1 MSRPRSAAA
10 RLAPLVFLASSAFA
24 CGGGSADSAESAPPA
39 SDAAAPPPAAVE
51 TPVTAVSACTVLTA
65 DEVQSVYAGK
75 QFAVESRRDDPPT
88 PYEALSAC
96 RYSEGGS
103 DDPMIYHVDLEIRAK
118 PDAEQARR
126 FLTDAKEMD
135 PQGKAR
141 DVTGLGDGAVFF
153 DYSMAGG
160 GPQLAFVQ
168 GPVFYRLTIQ
178 TLSRG
183 ALNTTEA
190 ELNTLAGLVL
200 APPQ

>member
-1 MSRPRSAAA
+1 MFRSRTAAA
-10 RLAPLVFLASSAFA
+10 RLAPCLLLAVGALA
-24 CGGGSADSAESAPPA
+24 CGGGSADTPEGAAPA
-39 SDAAAPPPAAVE
+39 GDAAAPPPPAVE

-65 DEVQSVYAGK
+65 DEVQSVYTGK

-103 DDPMIYHVDLEIRAK
+103 DDPMIYSVDLEIRAK
-118 PDAEQARR
+118 PDAEQARK
-126 FLTDAKEMD
+126 FLADAKDMD

-141 DVTGLGDGAVFF
+141 DVPGLGDAAVFF

-160 GPQLAFVQ
+160 GPQLAFAQ

-183 ALNTTEA
+183 ALNTTES
-190 ELNTLAGLVL
+190 ELNALAKLVL
-200 APPQ
+200 APQP